1 LGAGRAG
8 APNLIHEVKKNDV
21 QASSMKD
28 RIKQVADRVT
38 FASMNYRIWR
48 IYTEPS
54 DRAKYLGVLQKYNP
68 FFRTSLQAHFVAT
81 IITLY
86 GLYETRRESIS
97 LTRLA
102 QELSDAKVRSELQP
116 LLDEANGI
124 WRKKITILRNDVYAH
139 LSDIDFGAKF
149 SEASISPNEI
159 ESLIKLSKDL
169 VNKIS
174 YADDRSS
181 FAFNLDPASDTYNLL
196 DRLLKAEG

>member
-1 LGAGRAG
+1 M
-8 APNLIHEVKKNDV
+8 

-48 IYTEPS
+48 IYTEPG
-54 DRAKYLGVLQKYNP
+54 DRAKYLGVLQRYNS

-102 QELSDAKVRSELQP
+102 QELSDAKLHSEIQP
-116 LLDEANGI
+116 MLDEANGI

-139 LSDIDFGAKF
+139 LSDIDFGATF
-149 SEASISPNEI
+149 SEVRISSNEI
-159 ESLIKLSKDL
+159 ERLIKLSKYL
-169 VNKIS
+169 VNKLS
-174 YADDRSS
+174 YDNDRST

-196 DRLLKAEG
+196 NRLLKAEG

>member
-1 LGAGRAG
+1 M
-8 APNLIHEVKKNDV
+8 

-48 IYTEPS
+48 IYTEPG
-54 DRAKYLGVLQKYNP
+54 DRTKYLGVLQRYNS
-68 FFRTSLQAHFVAT
+68 FFRTSLQAHFAAT

-97 LTRLA
+97 LARLA
-102 QELSDAKVRSELQP
+102 QELSDPKLHSELQP
-116 LLDEANGI
+116 MLDEANSI

-149 SEASISPNEI
+149 SEAGISANEI
-159 ESLIKLSKDL
+159 ERLIKLSKDL
-169 VNKIS
+169 VNKLS
-174 YADDRSS
+174 YADGRSS
-181 FAFNLDPASDTYNLL
+181 FAFNLYTASDTYNLL
-196 DRLLKAEG
+196 DRLRAADD